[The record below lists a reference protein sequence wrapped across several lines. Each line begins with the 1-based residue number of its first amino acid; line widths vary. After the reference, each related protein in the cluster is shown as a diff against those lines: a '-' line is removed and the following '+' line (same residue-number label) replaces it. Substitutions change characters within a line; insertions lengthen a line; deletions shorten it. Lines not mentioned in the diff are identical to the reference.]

1 MPFLFVDYDQGAG
14 GEYFCAK
21 LSHSV
26 QCRKLDS
33 ITFQNTRTKIVD
45 LFGQEFLKTIPQPKY
60 LEAHPTL
67 FDLVPAHRTSLL
79 AKELLGNI
87 NSIRIANPIDESL
100 WQYLKHQQIT
110 KTKLAPMPTDAHFV
124 GEVNML
130 MRGNSNN
137 DWVRRVRRNMD
148 GLSLIL
154 LSKGIEPTEESKK
167 TYIDQLMS
175 FKEPEPDFEYDL
187 IIPYEDLFY
196 NTEQIKINLKNI
208 FKISIDDNWL
218 DKYKQDYDAYCS
230 KT

>member
-21 LSHSV
+21 LSRSF
-26 QCRKLDS
+26 QCRELGS
-33 ITFQNTRTKIVD
+33 ITFQNARTKIID
-45 LFGQEFLKTIPQPKY
+45 LFGQEFLKTVPQPKY

-67 FDLVPAHRTSLL
+67 FDLVPAHRTSIL

-87 NSIRIANPIDESL
+87 SSIRIANPSDEDL

-110 KTKLAPMPTDAHFV
+110 KTKLSPMPTDAHLI

-130 MRGNSNN
+130 MRSSSNN
-137 DWVRRVRRNMD
+137 DWVRHVRKNMD

-154 LSKGIEPTEESKK
+154 LSKGIEPTEANKK
-167 TYIDQLMS
+167 DYIEQLVS

-208 FKISIDDNWL
+208 FNISINDNWL
-218 DKYKQDYDAYCS
+218 DKYKQDYDAYCA

>member
-67 FDLVPAHRTSLL
+67 FDLVPTHRTSLL

-87 NSIRIANPIDESL
+87 NSIRISNPTDESL

>member
-21 LSHSV
+21 LSHSI

-67 FDLVPAHRTSLL
+67 FDLVPTHRTSLL

-110 KTKLAPMPTDAHFV
+110 KTKLAPMPTDAHFI
-124 GEVNML
+124 GEVNTL
-130 MRGNSNN
+130 MRSSSNN
-137 DWVRRVRRNMD
+137 DWVRRVQRNMD

>member
-45 LFGQEFLKTIPQPKY
+45 LFGQEFIKTIPQPKY
-60 LEAHPTL
+60 LEAHSTL
-67 FDLVPAHRTSLL
+67 FDLVPAHRTSAL

-87 NSIRIANPIDESL
+87 NSIRIANPIDERL

-110 KTKLAPMPTDAHFV
+110 KTKLAPMPTDAHFI
-124 GEVNML
+124 GEVKML

-167 TYIDQLMS
+167 TYIEQLIS

-208 FKISIDDNWL
+208 FNISIDDNWL
-218 DKYKQDYDAYCS
+218 DKYKQDYDAYCT

>member
-33 ITFQNTRTKIVD
+33 ITFQNARTKIVD

-87 NSIRIANPIDESL
+87 NSIRISNPIDESL
-100 WQYLKHQQIT
+100 WKYLKYQQII
-110 KTKLAPMPTDAHFV
+110 KTKLAPMPTDAHFI

-167 TYIDQLMS
+167 TYIDQFMS

-196 NTEQIKINLKNI
+196 NTEQIKLNLKNI
-208 FKISIDDNWL
+208 FKISVNDNWL

>member
-87 NSIRIANPIDESL
+87 NSIRISNPTDESL
-100 WQYLKHQQIT
+100 WQYLKHQQII

-167 TYIDQLMS
+167 TYINQFMS

-208 FKISIDDNWL
+208 FKISVNDNWL

>member
-45 LFGQEFLKTIPQPKY
+45 LFGQEFIKTIPQPKY
-60 LEAHPTL
+60 LEAHSTL
-67 FDLVPAHRTSLL
+67 FDLVPAHRTSAL

-87 NSIRIANPIDESL
+87 NSIRIANPIDERL

-110 KTKLAPMPTDAHFV
+110 KTKLAPMPTDAHFI
-124 GEVNML
+124 GEVKML

-167 TYIDQLMS
+167 TYIEQLIS

-208 FKISIDDNWL
+208 FNISINDNWL
-218 DKYKQDYDAYCS
+218 DKYKQDYDAYCT
-230 KT
+230 KA